1 MNTIDFRSDTVTLPT
16 PAMRDAIFRAELG
29 DDVYHEDPTAN
40 RLQRMAADM
49 LGKEDALFVASG
61 TMANL
66 VAVLTHCEADDR
78 ILLGS
83 EAHMHYY
90 ESEGLIRLAGVDI
103 RTLPNDHNGRIDP
116 AALEQTLWEE
126 EGAPIDLVCLE
137 NTHMRCGG
145 VTLSAAY
152 TAKIASVA
160 HGRGVPLHLDGARI
174 FNAAVA
180 LGVPASTLVEDVD
193 SVMFCLSK
201 GLSCPVG
208 SIVCGSAEFIS
219 LARQSR
225 KLVGGGMR
233 QVGVLAAAGIVA
245 LESMIDRLADDH
257 ANAKMLAEGL
267 AEMPGVA
274 VDPSAVQTN
283 IVIFEVHGGAPALLA
298 AIAEKGILA
307 LPVGPD
313 RVRMITHHGV
323 EREDVEQALEL
334 MRGVLAA
341 RRRRR
346 SRRSRPA
353 PSVWV
358 L

>member
-29 DDVYHEDPTAN
+29 DDVYHEDPTTN
-40 RLQRMAADM
+40 RLQRMAADL

-66 VAVLTHCEADDR
+66 VAVLTHCEAGDSV
-78 ILLGS
+78 LLGS

-90 ESEGLIRLAGVDI
+90 ESEGLVRLAGVDI
-103 RTLPNDHNGRIDP
+103 RTLPNDHNGRIDA
-116 AALEQTLWEE
+116 AALEKDLWEG
-126 EGAPIDLVCLE
+126 EGSPVDLVCLE
-137 NTHMRCGG
+137 NTHMRWGG
-145 VTLSAAY
+145 VSLSAAY
-152 TAKIASVA
+152 TSKIASVA

-180 LGVPASTLVEDVD
+180 LGVPAATLVEDVD

-208 SIVCGSAEFIS
+208 SLVCGSGEFIA

-233 QVGVLAAAGIVA
+233 QAGVLAAAGIVA

-257 ANAKMLAEGL
+257 ANARLLAEGL
-267 AEMPGVA
+267 AEMPGVTLDA
-274 VDPSAVQTN
+274 GAVQTN
-283 IVIFEVHGGAPALLA
+283 IVIFEVRGGAPPFLA

-313 RVRMITHHGV
+313 RVRMITHYGI
-323 EREDVEQALEL
+323 EREDVERALEL
-334 MRGVLAA
+334 IRTVLLRGDGEQAA
-341 RRRRR
+341 G
-346 SRRSRPA
+346 
-353 PSVWV
+353 
-358 L
+358 

>member
-1 MNTIDFRSDTVTLPT
+1 MNNIDFRSDTVTLPT
-16 PAMRDAIFRAELG
+16 QAMRDAVFHAELG

-66 VAVLTHCEADDR
+66 VAVLTHCESDDR
-78 ILLGS
+78 ILLGH

-90 ESEGLIRLAGVDI
+90 ESEGLVRLAGVDI
-103 RTLPNDHNGRIDP
+103 QTLPNDVQGRIDP
-116 AALEQTLWEE
+116 DALEQALWES
-126 EGAPIDLVCLE
+126 EGAPVDLVCLE

-145 VTLSAAY
+145 VTLRAAY
-152 TAKIASVA
+152 TSKIASIA
-160 HGRGVPLHLDGARI
+160 HGRGAPLHVDGARI

-180 LGVPASTLVEDVD
+180 LGVPAASLVEDAD

-208 SIVCGSAEFIS
+208 SVLCGSGEFIA

-225 KLVGGGMR
+225 KLIGGGMR
-233 QVGVLAAAGIVA
+233 QVGVLAAAGVVA

-257 ANAKMLAEGL
+257 ANAKLLAEGL
-267 AEMPGVA
+267 AEMAGVS
-274 VDPSAVQTN
+274 VDPMAVETN
-283 IVIFEVHGGAPALLA
+283 IVIFTVEGGAPPFLA

-313 RVRMITHHGV
+313 RVRMITHSGVARGDV
-323 EREDVEQALEL
+323 ERGLEIIRAVLSRGNGEQAA
-334 MRGVLAA
+334 G
-341 RRRRR
+341 
-346 SRRSRPA
+346 
-353 PSVWV
+353 
-358 L
+358 

>member
-1 MNTIDFRSDTVTLPT
+1 MNSIDFRSDTVTLPT
-16 PAMRDAIFRAELG
+16 PAMRDAMSRAELG
-29 DDVYHEDPTAN
+29 DDVYREDPTTN
-40 RLQRMAADM
+40 RLQRMAADL
-49 LGKEDALFVASG
+49 LGTEDALFVASG

-66 VAVLTHCEADDR
+66 IAVLTHCEADDR
-78 ILLGS
+78 VLLGS

-90 ESEGLIRLAGVDI
+90 ESEDLVRLAGVDI
-103 RTLPNDHNGRIDP
+103 QTLPNDEQGRIDP
-116 AALEQTLWEE
+116 EALEEALWK
-126 EGAPIDLVCLE
+126 GQGSPIDLVCLE

-152 TAKIASVA
+152 TSKIASIA
-160 HGRGVPLHLDGARI
+160 HARGVPLHIDGARI

-180 LGVPASTLVEDVD
+180 LGVPAASLVEDVD

-208 SIVCGSAEFIS
+208 SVLCGSGEFIA

-257 ANAKMLAEGL
+257 ANARLLAEGL
-267 AEMPGVA
+267 AEMPGVS
-274 VDPSAVQTN
+274 VDPMAVATN
-283 IVIFEVHGGAPALLA
+283 IVIFTIEGGAPSFLA
-298 AIAEKGILA
+298 AIADKGILA

-313 RVRMITHHGV
+313 RVRMITHHGI
-323 EREDVEQALEL
+323 ERGDTERALVLIRSVLHRGNGEQAA
-334 MRGVLAA
+334 G
-341 RRRRR
+341 
-346 SRRSRPA
+346 
-353 PSVWV
+353 
-358 L
+358 